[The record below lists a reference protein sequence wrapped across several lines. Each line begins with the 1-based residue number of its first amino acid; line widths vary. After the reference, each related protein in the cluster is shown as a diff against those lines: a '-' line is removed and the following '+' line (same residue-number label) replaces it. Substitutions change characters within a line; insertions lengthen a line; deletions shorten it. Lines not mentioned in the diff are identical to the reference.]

1 MENELGFISQM
12 FDTLYLFPEELE
24 DIEIPEEE
32 LEKEEEKVVEKA
44 DATEKTPAITP
55 KKVIRKQLPTDYYG
69 ENKRHIVIFIEHS
82 GVDIFRSKEFQL
94 LLKILGALQLTL
106 QEVAV
111 INVLEQKDNLE
122 ALIKKLEPQY
132 YLYFVNQN
140 ESPLSNEKI
149 AKYIPTEIDGHQ
161 AVAADGLTKLLL
173 DVDKKRELW
182 MALKILFE
190 L

>member
-24 DIEIPEEE
+24 DIEIPEEDLQE
-32 LEKEEEKVVEKA
+32 EKKEEKSSTIE
-44 DATEKTPAITP
+44 EKTPDITP
-55 KKVIRKQLPTDYYG
+55 KKVINRQLPTDYYG
-69 ENKRHIVIFIEHS
+69 ENKRNIVILIEHS
-82 GVDIFRSKEFQL
+82 GIDIFRSKEFQL

-111 INVLEQKDNLE
+111 INVLEQKEKLDI
-122 ALIKKLEPQY
+122 LIKKLNPEY
-132 YLYFVNQN
+132 YLYFLNHN
-140 ESPLSNEKI
+140 ESPISNSPI
-149 AKYIPTEIDGHQ
+149 VKYIPTEIDGKQ

-173 DVDKKRELW
+173 DVDKKRDLW
-182 MALKILFE
+182 MALKALFE